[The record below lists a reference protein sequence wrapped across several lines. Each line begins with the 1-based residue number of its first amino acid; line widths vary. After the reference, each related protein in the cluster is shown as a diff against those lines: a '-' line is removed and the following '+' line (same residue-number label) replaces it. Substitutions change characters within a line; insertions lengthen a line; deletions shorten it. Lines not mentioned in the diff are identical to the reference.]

1 MLNKKNTYITK
12 KETYLSY
19 LKEMIE
25 FNCFCISA
33 KQLKKITGLNTK
45 EIDNI
50 LMNNGSIPIT
60 KHKKIN
66 MGISQTYYVFPIE
79 LIIANF
85 FEASLEVL

>member
-1 MLNKKNTYITK
+1 MLNKRNTYITK
-12 KETYLSY
+12 METYLSY

-50 LMNNGSIPIT
+50 LTNNGDIPIG
-60 KHKKIN
+60 KHKKTK

-79 LIIANF
+79 FIIAHF
-85 FEASLEVL
+85 FEACLEVL